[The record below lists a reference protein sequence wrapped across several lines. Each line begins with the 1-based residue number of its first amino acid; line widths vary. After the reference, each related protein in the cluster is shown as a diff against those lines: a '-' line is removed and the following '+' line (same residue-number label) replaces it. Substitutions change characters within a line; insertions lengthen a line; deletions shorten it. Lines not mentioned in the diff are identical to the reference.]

1 MDVAR
6 DQHRAY
12 AGMAG
17 RDLAAGGAW
26 KETAVL
32 TTGRWITTM
41 LTLAGVSLGTLVIA
55 LRFGAEDLSFPE
67 ITHILSRALQRDGTD
82 SGSISAADVILLQ
95 VRLPRVLLGY
105 LVGGCLA
112 AVGVGLQALLRNPLA
127 DPYIL
132 GISSGAALGAAV
144 ATLFGIGTAVLAVS
158 ALPLCAMVGA
168 LLSILII
175 YRIAASYG
183 RLPVHILL
191 LAGVILN
198 AIFTAF
204 IMFITSIMEPTRSF
218 GMMQWLMGTLTSPSY
233 PALTVL
239 AVYLMIGGLI
249 LFWQAR
255 PLNLVTLGDET
266 ARSLGVDVQ
275 RVKRTVFFCSA
286 LLTGAV
292 VSVSGMIGFVGMVIP
307 HAVRMVI
314 GPDHRLLLPASALV
328 GGTYLIA
335 ADTLARTLLA
345 PAEIPVGIITALA
358 GGPFFI
364 YLLLSRKSGIAR

>member
-1 MDVAR
+1 MGVVATTAFANQDR
-6 DQHRAY
+6 
-12 AGMAG
+12 
-17 RDLAAGGAW
+17 GAW
-26 KETAVL
+26 PGQAVL
-32 TTGRWITTM
+32 TTGRWLTTM
-41 LTLAGVSLGTLVIA
+41 MILAGVSLATVVIA
-55 LRFGAEDLSFPE
+55 LRFGAEDLSFRE
-67 ITHILSRALQRDGTD
+67 IARILSQALQGQADRDST
-82 SGSISAADVILLQ
+82 SAADVILLQ

-158 ALPLCAMVGA
+158 ALPLCAMVGG

-175 YRIAASYG
+175 YRIAVSYG
-183 RLPVHILL
+183 HLPVHILL

-204 IMFITSIMEPTRSF
+204 IMFITSIMDPNRAF
-218 GMMQWLMGTLTSPSY
+218 GMTQWLMGTLTAPSY

-239 AVYLMIGGLI
+239 AVYLAIGVLI

-266 ARSLGVDVQ
+266 ARGLGVEVE
-275 RVKRTVFFCSA
+275 RVKRIVFFCSA

-307 HAVRMVI
+307 HAVRMII
-314 GPDHRLLLPASALV
+314 GPDHRLLFPASALV
-328 GGTYLIA
+328 GGSYLIA

-345 PAEIPVGIITALA
+345 PTEIPVGIITALA

-364 YLLLSRKSGIAR
+364 YLLMSRKGGIAR